1 VAKRPIFMEPADM
14 PDLPEHRIDDWQHRS
29 HQLFG

>member
-1 VAKRPIFMEPADM
+1 MEPPDM
-14 PDLPEHRIDDWQHRS
+14 PDLPENWIDDWQHRS